1 MATAAAAAAVG
12 PRLGIDGAGAG
23 AGSHGHRR
31 PQAWKLSFEAG
42 PRARSVAAVAAAAS
56 SQATGGVAPVPPR
69 SNRSV
74 IKRHTLSVFVGD
86 ESGMINRIAGVF
98 ARRGYNI
105 ESLAVGLNKDK
116 ALFTIVVSG
125 TDKVLNQV
133 VEQLN
138 KLVNVIKVVDLSKEP
153 QVERELMLIKINA
166 ERDKL
171 PEIMGLVRIFKAE
184 VVDLSDDTLTIQV
197 TGDPGKMVA
206 IQKSL
211 SKHGIKEIARTGKIA
226 VRREKM
232 GETAPFWRFS
242 AASYPDLEMAIPS
255 TSRLSTGVDA
265 INQNSNESSGGDV
278 YPVESYESFSANQ
291 ILDAHW
297 GVMTD
302 GDPTGFCSHTLS
314 ILVNDFPGVL
324 NVVTGV
330 FSRRGYN
337 IQSLAVGPAE
347 KEGISR
353 ITTVVPGTDDS
364 IAKLV
369 HQLYKLIDV
378 YEVQDFTHLPFA
390 ARELMIIKVAANAAA
405 RRDVLDIA
413 EIFEAQRVDI
423 SDHTI
428 TLQLIGDIDKMVRLQ
443 KMLEQY
449 GICEVA
455 RTGRV
460 ALLRESGVDSNFL
473 RGFSLPV

>member
-1 MATAAAAAAVG
+1 M
-12 PRLGIDGAGAG
+12 
-23 AGSHGHRR
+23 
-31 PQAWKLSFEAG
+31 
-42 PRARSVAAVAAAAS
+42 AVASAAS
-56 SQATGGVAPVPPR
+56 PATGGVTPVPPR
-69 SNRSV
+69 PRGSI

-116 ALFTIVVSG
+116 ALFTVVVSG
-125 TDKVLNQV
+125 TEKILKQV

-138 KLVNVIKVVDLSKEP
+138 KLVNVIQVDDLSKEP
-153 QVERELMLIKINA
+153 QVERELLLIKLNV
-166 ERDKL
+166 EPDKR
-171 PEIMGLVRIFKAE
+171 PEVMGLVDIFRAK
-184 VVDLSDDTLTIQV
+184 VVDLSDHTLTIEV
-197 TGDPGKMVA
+197 TGDPGKIVA
-206 IQKSL
+206 VHRNL
-211 SKHGIKEIARTGKIA
+211 SKFGIKEIARTGKIA
-226 VRREKM
+226 LRREKM
-232 GETAPFWRFS
+232 GERAPFWRFS
-242 AASYPDLEMAIPS
+242 AASYPDLEVTMPS
-255 TSRLSTGVDA
+255 KSTLSTEMKTA
-265 INQNSNESSGGDV
+265 SQNSENSSQGDV
-278 YPVESYESFSANQ
+278 YPVESYESFSTNQ

-347 KEGISR
+347 KEGTSR
-353 ITTVVPGTDDS
+353 ITTVVPGTDES

-378 YEVQDFTHLPFA
+378 YEVQDLTHLPFA
-390 ARELMIIKVAANAAA
+390 ARELMIIKVAVNTTA
-405 RRDVLDIA
+405 RRAILDIA
-413 EIFEAQRVDI
+413 DIFRAKTVDV
-423 SDHTI
+423 SDHTV
-428 TLQLIGDIDKMVRLQ
+428 TLQLTGDLDKMVALQ
-443 KMLEQY
+443 RMLEPY

-460 ALLRESGVDSNFL
+460 ALRRESGVDSKYL
-473 RGFSLPV
+473 RGFSFPL

>member
-1 MATAAAAAAVG
+1 M
-12 PRLGIDGAGAG
+12 
-23 AGSHGHRR
+23 
-31 PQAWKLSFEAG
+31 
-42 PRARSVAAVAAAAS
+42 
-56 SQATGGVAPVPPR
+56 
-69 SNRSV
+69 
-74 IKRHTLSVFVGD
+74 KRHTLSVFVGD

-125 TDKVLNQV
+125 TDKILNQV

-138 KLVNVIKVVDLSKEP
+138 KLVNVIKVDDLSMEP
-153 QVERELMLIKINA
+153 QVERELMLIKVNA
-166 ERDKL
+166 EREKL

-184 VVDLSDDTLTIQV
+184 VVDLSDYTLTIEV

-206 IQKSL
+206 IQKTL
-211 SKHGIKEIARTGKIA
+211 SKYGIREIARTGKIA
-226 VRREKM
+226 LRREKM

-242 AASYPDLEMAIPS
+242 AASYPDLEVAIPS
-255 TSRLSTGVDA
+255 NFQQNTGVKA
-265 INQNSNESSGGDV
+265 INQNPEESSGGDV
-278 YPVESYESFSANQ
+278 YPVESYESFSSTSQ

-314 ILVNDFPGVL
+314 ILVNDVPGVL
-324 NVVTGV
+324 NLVTGV

-347 KEGISR
+347 KEGTSR
-353 ITTVVPGTDDS
+353 ITTVVPGTDES

-390 ARELMIIKVAANAAA
+390 ARELMIIK
-405 RRDVLDIA
+405 L
-413 EIFEAQRVDI
+413 
-423 SDHTI
+423 T
-428 TLQLIGDIDKMVRLQ
+428 GDIDRMVRLQ

-455 RTGRV
+455 RTGRI
-460 ALLRESGVDSNFL
+460 ALLRESGVDSKYL
-473 RGFSLPV
+473 RGFSLPL

>member
-1 MATAAAAAAVG
+1 MATAVVPQLRARRHWGWV
-12 PRLGIDGAGAG
+12 PRPPPAAGA
-23 AGSHGHRR
+23 
-31 PQAWKLSFEAG
+31 EAG
-42 PRARSVAAVAAAAS
+42 PCGGAEGALRGRRRRRPVSGDRRGDAGATPLQPLIHEMYIIDHGGTFLRAEIIS
-56 SQATGGVAPVPPR
+56 SLMICADAFQR
-69 SNRSV
+69 V

-125 TDKVLNQV
+125 TDKILNQV

-184 VVDLSDDTLTIQV
+184 VVDLSDNTLTI
-197 TGDPGKMVA
+197 
-206 IQKSL
+206 
-211 SKHGIKEIARTGKIA
+211 EIAL
-226 VRREKM
+226 RREKM

-242 AASYPDLEMAIPS
+242 AASYPDLEVTIPS
-255 TSRLSTGVDA
+255 TSRPSTGVDA
-265 INQNSNESSGGDV
+265 INQISNESSGGDV

-297 GVMTD
+297 GVMTN
-302 GDPTGFCSHTLS
+302 GD
-314 ILVNDFPGVL
+314 
-324 NVVTGV
+324 
-330 FSRRGYN
+330 
-337 IQSLAVGPAE
+337 
-347 KEGISR
+347 
-353 ITTVVPGTDDS
+353 
-364 IAKLV
+364 
-369 HQLYKLIDV
+369 
-378 YEVQDFTHLPFA
+378 VQDFTHLPFA
-390 ARELMIIKVAANAAA
+390 ARELMIIK
-405 RRDVLDIA
+405 L
-413 EIFEAQRVDI
+413 
-423 SDHTI
+423 T
-428 TLQLIGDIDKMVRLQ
+428 GDIDKMVRLH

-460 ALLRESGVDSNFL
+460 ALLRESGVDSKYL
-473 RGFSLPV
+473 RGFSLPL